1 MLLIAVV
8 VVAGFAWYVMSPA
21 ERTKTVR
28 TVVAFVRQLVGSAH
42 KRYAATSAFHAA
54 LQARTPMVIV
64 TPALLALNTITFVFM
79 LAGSG
84 ALANPDTL
92 IGWGGSFGPSTSNGE
107 WWRLV
112 TSLFVHAGFFSLL
125 INLIGLAAIGWLLE
139 RLTGPVTLVA
149 IYFGA
154 GIFAGLVNL
163 SQHPVTVHVGST
175 AAILGLYGLFAAS
188 LVWNLLNRSELVVP
202 IAALKPLAPAAGIF
216 LLYAIG
222 GGLELT
228 AVLAAFMV
236 GLVGGLVLTRG
247 ISEHKPP
254 MRRLAATVAGT
265 LAIAIA
271 AAVPLR
277 GLALVKPEIARVVEV
292 EQRTAGTYQKEVARF
307 TTGHIRADALATL
320 IERSI
325 VPELHAT
332 LGRVSAI
339 ERIPQEQ
346 QQLVADAVEYLRLR
360 ETSWQFR
367 ARALRSSSMVAL
379 READRREFV
388 ALQAFQKITPEDS
401 K

>member
-1 MLLIAVV
+1 
-8 VVAGFAWYVMSPA
+8 
-21 ERTKTVR
+21 
-28 TVVAFVRQLVGSAH
+28 
-42 KRYAATSAFHAA
+42 
-54 LQARTPMVIV
+54 
-64 TPALLALNTITFVFM
+64 
-79 LAGSG
+79 
-84 ALANPDTL
+84 
-92 IGWGGSFGPSTSNGE
+92 
-107 WWRLV
+107 
-112 TSLFVHAGFFSLL
+112 
-125 INLIGLAAIGWLLE
+125 
-139 RLTGPVTLVA
+139 
-149 IYFGA
+149 
-154 GIFAGLVNL
+154 
-163 SQHPVTVHVGST
+163 
-175 AAILGLYGLFAAS
+175 
-188 LVWNLLNRSELVVP
+188 
-202 IAALKPLAPAAGIF
+202 
-216 LLYAIG
+216 
-222 GGLELT
+222 
-228 AVLAAFMV
+228 
-236 GLVGGLVLTRG
+236 VLTRG
-247 ISEHKPP
+247 IAEHKPP
-254 MRRLAATVAGT
+254 MRHLAATVAGT
-265 LAIAIA
+265 LAIAIV